1 MFETTN
7 QIYVHNEYVG
17 VVFPIYG
24 KLGIPCLIWYPPHA
38 KITKFRTENQA
49 RLTRAARLEHVN
61 GVHLHLLWSLAN
73 FCAFRHLFNERNREV
88 NNIAVDHCPRGMI
101 D

>member
-1 MFETTN
+1 MENKKMFETTN

-38 KITKFRTENQA
+38 KNHQIQDWKSGSPDSRRSLRA
-49 RLTRAARLEHVN
+49 R
-61 GVHLHLLWSLAN
+61 
-73 FCAFRHLFNERNREV
+73 ERRPFASPMELGQFLCFSPFIQREKQ
-88 NNIAVDHCPRGMI
+88 GS
-101 D
+101 